1 LDDETINQRIKQI
14 RLSLQLSQAKFC
26 KAIFLSNG
34 HYAELELG
42 NRKVN
47 SRIIKLIATIYHVN
61 ERYLQTGEGD
71 MFDTEPDQRLE
82 RMIALFQEFPPAYKD
97 YILQQ
102 IELLKKLRR
111 QNGKNE
117 DSP

>member
-1 LDDETINQRIKQI
+1 MDDETINERIKKV
-14 RLSLQLSQAKFC
+14 RLHLQLPQAKFC

-34 HYAELELG
+34 HYAELEIG
-42 NRKVN
+42 KRKVN

-61 ERYLQTGEGD
+61 ETYLQTGEGV
-71 MFDTEPDQRLE
+71 MFDEELDLRLD
-82 RMIALFQEFPPAYKD
+82 RMITLFQEFSPAYKD

-111 QNGKNE
+111 KTDE
-117 DSP
+117 